1 MLQEIRRDV
10 EQVIAVGGALELPRS
25 NDLNAVL
32 AHQTPDAALANPQAQ
47 LVQFLGHARP
57 AVAAKAQAVLIADVG
72 QEHHVAPL
80 SMRRW
85 SMLPSPEAPLRHAH
99 QTAQTAA
106 GQAAAILGNI
116 LKLNGF

>member
-1 MLQEIRRDV
+1 MTVAKPCMGQMPYTEFMT
-10 EQVIAVGGALELPRS
+10 LP
-25 NDLNAVL
+25 
-32 AHQTPDAALANPQAQ
+32 
-47 LVQFLGHARP
+47 LGHARP

-99 QTAQTAA
+99 QMAKMTA

-116 LKLNGF
+116 LKLHGF